1 MPTQRKRP
9 ADFTGLQ
16 TERLNEA
23 KAADI
28 KKRAAEMALAT
39 TVVEE
44 EKSGIICDTG
54 EFIPVETAPV
64 EVNDPKVTFRV
75 NTDIENMTF
84 GREVIDPGD
93 PETGRAPIM
102 GVMNNY
108 NFEQG
113 QSYRYPRDLVDHLD
127 RLGYVAFRGS

>member
-16 TERLNEA
+16 TERLNAA
-23 KAADI
+23 KAATL
-28 KKRAAEMALAT
+28 KERAKEMALSTEVAA
-39 TVVEE
+39 E
-44 EKSGIICDTG
+44 EKSGIITHTG
-54 EFIPVETAPV
+54 EFIPVETMPV
-64 EVNDPKVTFRV
+64 EVNSPEVTFRV

-93 PETGRAPIM
+93 PETGRSPIM

-113 QSYRYPRDLVDHLD
+113 QSYRYPRELVDHLD
-127 RLGYVAFRGS
+127 RLGYVAYRGS